1 MSIERQ
7 GVLHIDRVLS
17 GGVQFRVGGLMWV
30 YSPSDAI
37 KVAEAI
43 LQCAGVNVVF
53 SNTAPVV
60 TLAEKLKNG
69 AAKIILP

>member
-17 GGVQFRVGGLMWV
+17 GVQFRVGGLMWV